1 MAPTRSLLTLIL
13 SVSTLSACSNQPEP
27 IKPIQL
33 YSNKETVQMSY
44 CAELADMAYLVAS
57 QKLQEQPKQSQIDRF
72 SNGTTAQIK
81 LNLVEDVYAHDF
93 TSAWDYSVDLFD
105 QCALKVANVPAERLN
120 IASYCA
126 QKSLVA
132 GGAYVLKQSGSPKL
146 DAYIMFASYK
156 TTKPYEVIDA
166 VYAKSSS
173 HDAVAKKTWDSCIDI
188 LAE

>member
-13 SVSTLSACSNQPEP
+13 SVSTLSACTNQPEP

-57 QKLQEQPKQSQIDRF
+57 QKLQDQPKQSQIDRF
-72 SNGTTAQIK
+72 ASGTAAQIK
-81 LNLVEDVYAHDF
+81 LNLVEDVYAADF
-93 TSAWDYSVDLFD
+93 TSAWNYSVDLFD
-105 QCALKVANVPAERLN
+105 QCAVKVANIPAERLN
-120 IASYCA
+120 VASFCA

-132 GGAYVLKQSGSPKL
+132 GGAYDLKQAGAPKL
-146 DAYIMFASYK
+146 DAYMVFASYK
-156 TTKPYEVIDA
+156 ATKPYEVIDA
-166 VYAKSSS
+166 VYKKSSS
-173 HDAVAKKTWDSCIDI
+173 HDAVTKKTWDSCIDI